1 MFGPNS
7 ILAKREKSWMGNY
20 HQGIRRPK
28 RDNSP
33 STGLNLVYSF
43 RTAYSTYLVTKKRGP
58 NGLFGKNDMTS
69 GSLFMNAIDEIF
81 EIELE
86 KK

>member
-1 MFGPNS
+1 VA
-7 ILAKREKSWMGNY
+7 ILILFY
-20 HQGIRRPK
+20 FFLVQ
-28 RDNSP
+28 
-33 STGLNLVYSF
+33 NLFHS
-43 RTAYSTYLVTKKRGP
+43 RKNMSKKKGS
-58 NGLFGKNDMTS
+58 NGLFGKNEITS